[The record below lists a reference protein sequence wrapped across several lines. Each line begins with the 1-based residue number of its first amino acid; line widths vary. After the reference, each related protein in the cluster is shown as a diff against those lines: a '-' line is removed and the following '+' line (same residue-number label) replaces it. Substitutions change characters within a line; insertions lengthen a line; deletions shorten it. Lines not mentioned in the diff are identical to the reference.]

1 MSFNILICKMKI
13 ILSWQL
19 SITWSNRDE
28 HPAVFPVPDTALG
41 AEVMVI
47 SANIRSNIPVLT
59 EKEELAKL
67 TEKEI
72 QEEN

>member
-1 MSFNILICKMKI
+1 M
-13 ILSWQL
+13 
-19 SITWSNRDE
+19 
-28 HPAVFPVPDTALG
+28 FPVPDTALG

-47 SANIRSNIPVLT
+47 SADIRNNIPVLT
-59 EKEELAKL
+59 EEEELAKL